1 MERFPIKQKKV
12 IYSLLQI
19 KLVFAALLLL
29 FTVDYIFTEIFGGDY
44 YEKNLILLSILI
56 ITTIYIITGF
66 IVWFRSKVQ
75 LFSIHRI
82 IPALLAYFTYSLFKI
97 THADQ
102 MPEVVP
108 LLNILTVIL
117 IGLFF
122 TSIVLFIETLIK
134 SDSRSRKKYLL
145 YFGIAFVLMAI
156 DTFTRIFEFIKTKF

>member
-1 MERFPIKQKKV
+1 MKIV
-12 IYSLLQI
+12 
-19 KLVFAALLLL
+19 
-29 FTVDYIFTEIFGGDY
+29 VDA
-44 YEKNLILLSILI
+44 N
-56 ITTIYIITGF
+56 
-66 IVWFRSKVQ
+66 
-75 LFSIHRI
+75 RI